1 MWGFR
6 TAPPERIIANG
17 LPYWRLQPVK
27 TSELISKLSEIV
39 REHGDSHVYLCYS
52 EDGITFFESEP
63 NMVTYA
69 YASLVM
75 GLDYKEN
82 AAPNRVVIS

>member
-1 MWGFR
+1 MR
-6 TAPPERIIANG
+6 TG
-17 LPYWRLQPVK
+17 
-27 TSELISKLSEIV
+27 ELISKLSDLV
-39 REHGDSHVYLCYS
+39 REHGDCHVYLCYS

-75 GLDYKEN
+75 GLDYKEK